1 MTYLFQLWTP
11 LERIAWI
18 MRLKILI
25 SLLSRWDSSQ
35 RVLHESRTLVQAL
48 RKDELVKNIPM
59 IIQICFLRGSVVEWL
74 ERLGNGAENR
84 RKVVS
89 SGIGFAMRHLENCQ
103 PDSKWVPFSR
113 IRDKTAKGKG
123 WASRFISCRGKQLY
137 KKKRIVDFLRGN
149 MAV

>member
-103 PDSKWVPFSR
+103 PDSKWVPFPESG
-113 IRDKTAKGKG
+113 IRQQKERDGLRVLSAVGENSYT
-123 WASRFISCRGKQLY
+123 
-137 KKKRIVDFLRGN
+137 KKKNV
-149 MAV
+149 